1 MFAEQLLIAITVSSN
16 IAVLD
21 NNARL
26 TWRSLSEG
34 LIDDR
39 MAESLSVAIEA
50 RRSALQGAGSP
61 ISKKP
66 TMTRHRPCR
75 SPEKLRSI
83 ERRRGL
89 AASGAV
95 PGKIAAHFT
104 TGEIAALTVVAR
116 ECQRTGSCDW
126 FMDRIAAVA
135 GVSRTTARNALRQ
148 AQRLGLITRQ
158 ERRLTAW
165 RSESNIIKIVSGE
178 WLLWLGIGGGRK
190 KQLTTNNSFKNNS
203 ISSGETSK
211 KLAKF
216 RFRSRGEPSFLV
228 HSRHDHTPRDCSP
241 SDNS

>member
-1 MFAEQLLIAITVSSN
+1 MFAEQLLTAITVSSN
-16 IAVLD
+16 IAVLE

-26 TWRSLSEG
+26 TWRSFSEG
-34 LIDDR
+34 LIDDG
-39 MAESLSVAIEA
+39 MAETLSVAIEA
-50 RRSALQGAGSP
+50 RRSALQGSGRA

-66 TMTRHRPCR
+66 AMTRHRPCR
-75 SPEKLRSI
+75 SPERAKSI

-148 AQRLGLITRQ
+148 AQKLGLVTLQ

-190 KQLTTNNSFKNNS
+190 KPLTTNNNIKNNL
-203 ISSGETSK
+203 ISRVKTPKNHG
-211 KLAKF
+211 KL
-216 RFRSRGEPSFLV
+216 RLSSREKPSFLV
-228 HSRHDHTPRDCSP
+228 HSRHDHTHRDYSP